1 MMLTGAALA
10 HTPAVAADIST
21 GTVAG
26 DVDKGRSVWRKKG
39 QCAFCHGWSGDGR
52 GHPRSPGVAAN
63 LRQSELDRDAMGM
76 IISCGIAGTAM
87 PYHDRAA
94 YLDGRCFGM
103 SADDF
108 EPGQMPEKGK
118 TFSPDNLEN
127 LLAFIFADI
136 KGKPPATLADCETFY
151 KPGSRN
157 CDTYR

>member
-1 MMLTGAALA
+1 MLARA
-10 HTPAVAADIST
+10 PAVAADAFASAIS
-21 GTVAG
+21 G

-39 QCAFCHGWSGDGR
+39 KCAFCHGWSGNGR

-63 LRQSELDRDAMGM
+63 LRETELDRDAMRMM
-76 IISCGIAGTAM
+76 IRCGIAGTTM

-103 SADDF
+103 NADDF
-108 EPGQMPEKGK
+108 GPGEMPKKGK
-118 TFSPDNLEN
+118 TFSPDNLEH
-127 LLAFIFADI
+127 LLTFIFTDI

-157 CDTYR
+157 CDPYR